1 MGLIADA
8 EKMWRER
15 SSDLSEFGVAL
26 SFVAPEGE
34 TASIV
39 GLHTKHHLSFNT
51 EGIAVNSRN
60 AHVSVSEKLLTDL
73 DYPTRNSNGEVTM
86 KNHRVTCKD
95 STGEEKTYVVREW
108 WQNETIGVIVMV
120 LGEWR

>member
-1 MGLIADA
+1 MGLIADI
-8 EKMWRER
+8 ERIWRER

-26 SFVAPEGE
+26 SFVAPEGQ
-34 TASIV
+34 TANV
-39 GLHTKHHLSFNT
+39 NGLHTKHHLSFDT

-73 DYPTRNSNGEVTM
+73 GYPTRNAKGEVDLQ
-86 KNHRVTCKD
+86 NHRVTCKD
-95 STGEEKTYVVREW
+95 STGIDKTYIIRQW
-108 WQNETIGVIVMV
+108 HQNETIGVIVMI